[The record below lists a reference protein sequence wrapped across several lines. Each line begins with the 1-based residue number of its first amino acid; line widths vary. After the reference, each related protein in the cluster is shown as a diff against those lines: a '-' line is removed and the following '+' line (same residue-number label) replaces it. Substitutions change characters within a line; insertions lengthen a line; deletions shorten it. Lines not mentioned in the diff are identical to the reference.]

1 MNMTIS
7 SITTMGNVESQST
20 SERESIAGTTCKLLQ
35 HNRYLTIQI
44 VRYFW
49 NRESNQNAKILH
61 KVDYPVELDV
71 YDLCSEDLHK
81 KLKAPRKGSSNVSGE
96 SSNATSKE
104 GVVPNKEMH
113 LTGIYDLVAMLTHK
127 GRSADSGH
135 YVAWVKQ
142 ESGIWIQYVD
152 RNPISQ
158 QEEDITKLSG
168 EVSVVPRDDPK
179 RCLDS
184 SYTGS
189 CLIHN
194 LESRYSFDLLII
206 DDVFVV
212 PLSKYGFVEI
222 RVGNYLNLVS

>member
-35 HNRYLTIQI
+35 HYRHNRYLTIQI

-142 ESGIWIQYVD
+142 ESGIWIQYDD

-168 EVSVVPRDDPK
+168 EVIGIW
-179 RCLDS
+179 LT

-212 PLSKYGFVEI
+212 PLLKYGFVEI
-222 RVGNYLNLVS
+222 RVGNYLNLAS